1 MWPRGPEAQV
11 ASFIILEPRGTALAG
26 QGAQVQG
33 LGLGVGRQTGAL
45 LTPTAPRALGAQR
58 SLSLSTRRE
67 IINLYLG
74 WERWIS
80 TVTRRREDTRLLPET
95 SMINSQ
101 GVDLWGE
108 IRGT

>member
-80 TVTRRREDTRLLPET
+80 TVTRR
-95 SMINSQ
+95 
-101 GVDLWGE
+101 
-108 IRGT
+108 